1 MSYYNPK
8 FYAFLMLVCACINSL
23 SFPIL
28 GLVVARYQYIM
39 IDMTYHPQNIH
50 ERNQWSMYWFFICL
64 GIGIVAG
71 VEKILFGVM
80 GEKLTYEV
88 RKELL
93 RGIIYKQLSW
103 FDNEKRAPGILTNV
117 ISEDISTLNGMTTE
131 TLSTVVEAALGL
143 VLGLILG
150 CIYCW

>member
-1 MSYYNPK
+1 
-8 FYAFLMLVCACINSL
+8 
-23 SFPIL
+23 
-28 GLVVARYQYIM
+28 
-39 IDMTYHPQNIH
+39 
-50 ERNQWSMYWFFICL
+50 MYWFFICL

-103 FDNEKRAPGILTNV
+103 FDSEKRAPGILTNV